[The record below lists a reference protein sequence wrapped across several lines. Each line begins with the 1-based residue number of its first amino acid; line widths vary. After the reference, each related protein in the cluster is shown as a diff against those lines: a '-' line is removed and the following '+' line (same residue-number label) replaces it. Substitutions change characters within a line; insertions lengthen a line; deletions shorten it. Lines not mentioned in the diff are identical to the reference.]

1 MVRIIGH
8 DADALVLPLLDVV
21 AVLKQEKHIQFIRRR
36 RVFNVARGGESSFP
50 SARTNR
56 GCSNKKRAKRKKGF
70 EWEEGRQKF
79 LHLGHSGQEL
89 VRFGL
94 TPFAFVLRKGD
105 KQQKIGRKP
114 SSDGAKAKQ
123 TDRRSGRQAGVR
135 QIE

>member
-1 MVRIIGH
+1 MWRE
-8 DADALVLPLLDVV
+8 AARALSHRLQQIVV
-21 AVLKQEKHIQFIRRR
+21 VPKRREPNER
-36 RVFNVARGGESSFP
+36 KGSS
-50 SARTNR
+50 
-56 GCSNKKRAKRKKGF
+56 GRKGGF

-105 KQQKIGRKP
+105 KQHKIGRKP